1 MEQEGLPG
9 CLSCG
14 RPMLKL
20 NMGTTSPPQRA
31 AHARQTLQQ
40 QEEAAPGAANK
51 PTPSGRKARATFVC
65 GAAMSRTRPADDP
78 NTSVICSKVP
88 PGVSAL
94 LREHARAADRTL
106 SGQVRSVLKQNETRP
121 T

>member
-1 MEQEGLPG
+1 
-9 CLSCG
+9 
-14 RPMLKL
+14 
-20 NMGTTSPPQRA
+20 
-31 AHARQTLQQ
+31 
-40 QEEAAPGAANK
+40 
-51 PTPSGRKARATFVC
+51 
-65 GAAMSRTRPADDP
+65 MSRTRPADDP